1 MDRVLKNTFAS
12 LRVRN
17 FRLFIMGQAI
27 SLCGTWMQTIGLSW
41 LILSMTHSGTQ
52 LGLIIAAQYVPILVF
67 GAWGGVIAD
76 RFNKRHV
83 LYATQSLAG
92 ILALVLGMLV
102 VTHSVQIWMLYTLA
116 AALGL
121 VTVADNPTRQS
132 FVIEMAGPDHVR
144 NAVTL
149 NSIMVNAA
157 RVVGPSIAGI
167 LIATVGIGACFLAN
181 AVSYIAVLVALALM
195 RHSELY
201 PAPIA
206 PKGPGQVKAGL
217 QYVWSEPK
225 LRATLI
231 MMFIIGTFAFEFSVV
246 FPLFATDT
254 LHGNAATYSAM
265 MTAMGIGAIIG
276 GLYTAGSTSNLR
288 ESQLFWVA
296 LLFGVSTIVT
306 AVMPTLG
313 STLFALVLV
322 GALSVLFVALG
333 NTTLQLSSDPTMRGR
348 VMALWAIAFLGTT
361 PIGGPIMGYICQHS
375 NPRIGLAVG
384 GLSSVIAAYVGYM
397 VYAKAS
403 LKPAEI
409 LVPAKAESHF

>member
-1 MDRVLKNTFAS
+1 MDRVLNQTFAS

-52 LGLIIAAQYVPILVF
+52 LGLIIAAQYLPILLF
-67 GAWGGVIAD
+67 GAWGGVLAD

-83 LYATQSLAG
+83 LYITQSLAG
-92 ILALVLGMLV
+92 MLALILGLLV
-102 VTHSVQIWMLYTLA
+102 VTHSVQIWMLFVLA

-157 RVVGPSIAGI
+157 RVIGPSIAGV
-167 LIATVGIGACFLAN
+167 LIATIGTGACFIAN
-181 AVSYIAVLVALALM
+181 AVSYIAVLIALAAM
-195 RHSELY
+195 RRKELY
-201 PAPIA
+201 PAPVA
-206 PKGPGQVKAGL
+206 AKGPGQVKAGL
-217 QYVWSEPK
+217 RYVWSEPK
-225 LRATLI
+225 LKATLL
-231 MMFIIGTFAFEFSVV
+231 MMLIIGTFAFEFSVV
-246 FPLFATDT
+246 FPLFATGT

-265 MTAMGIGAIIG
+265 MTAMGIGAVIG
-276 GLYTAGSTSNLR
+276 GLYTAGSTSKLR

-296 LLFGVSTIVT
+296 LFFGVSTIAT
-306 AVMPTLG
+306 ALMPTLG
-313 STLFALVLV
+313 LILFVLVLV
-322 GALSVLFVALG
+322 GALSVVFIALG
-333 NTTLQLSSDPTMRGR
+333 NTTLQLTSDPTMRGR

-361 PIGGPIMGYICQHS
+361 PIGGPIMGYICQHT

-384 GLSSVIAAYVGYM
+384 GLSSVIAAYIGYM
-397 VYAKAS
+397 VYTRAS
-403 LKPAEI
+403 LKAAQTLSVAET
-409 LVPAKAESHF
+409 VHG